1 MISFNS
7 KTLTNGLKVTCHTDP
22 TAQVSAVSVLYKV
35 GSRDELP
42 HQTGMA
48 HLFEH
53 LMFSGSLHAKNYD
66 RPLQKAGGENN
77 AFTNNDFTNYYG
89 VVPTI
94 NLDTLFW
101 LESDRMSDLILTD
114 KKIKNQKSVVI
125 EEFKETCLN
134 EPYGD
139 VWHHISG
146 MAYQVHPYQWP
157 VIGAEVEHIKNV
169 NHDDALNFYRKFYQ
183 PSNAI
188 ICISGPQSSNFIFE
202 SVEKWFGDI
211 PNKYISPTKK
221 YDQEPLQI
229 FQRRKIVAGNVPANA
244 LYMAF
249 PAYARD
255 EQYFYASDLISDI
268 LSSGRSARLYRNLVK
283 ENQIF
288 TYIDAYI
295 TGTFD
300 KGLFVIEGKLSP
312 DVSLEKAENAVWS
325 ELHKLIENGINEHE
339 LQKIKNKAESAL
351 VFSELGIMHR
361 TINLSF
367 FEALG
372 NPNLI
377 NEEASLYQNVTLDY
391 IMACAKE
398 MFAIEKS
405 NILWYTKS

>member
-1 MISFNS
+1 MIPFTS
-7 KTLTNGLKVTCHTDP
+7 KTLSNGLKIICHTDP
-22 TAQVSAVSVLYKV
+22 AAQVSAVSVLYKV

-101 LESDRMSDLILTD
+101 LESDRMSDLIITD
-114 KKIKNQKSVVI
+114 KKLRNQKSVVI

-139 VWHHISG
+139 VWHHISE

-157 VIGAEVEHIKNV
+157 VIGAKVEHIKNV
-169 NHDDALNFYRKFYQ
+169 NHNNTIEFYRKYYQ

-188 ICISGPQSSNFIFE
+188 ICVSGPLTSNSIFE
-202 SVEKWFGDI
+202 TIESWFGDI
-211 PNKYISPTKK
+211 PNNHSNPIKK
-221 YDQEPLQI
+221 YNQEPLQI
-229 FQRRKIVAGNVPANA
+229 AQRRKIVTGNVPANA
-244 LYMAF
+244 LYIAF

-255 EQYFYASDLISDI
+255 EEYFYASDLISDI
-268 LSSGRSARLYRNLVK
+268 LSSGRSARLYRSLVK

-300 KGLFVIEGKLSP
+300 RGLFVIEGKLSP
-312 DVSLEKAENAVWS
+312 DISLENAEQAVLS
-325 ELHKLIENGINEHE
+325 ELNKLIENGITEDE

-377 NEEASLYQNVTLDY
+377 NEEASLYQKVTLED